1 MPYLVT
7 EPAPSTTSY
16 VRCGRGGAGN
26 TFRAQ
31 AAPPPR
37 EVSSPSS
44 AAAPSPSRFFS
55 GIGGAGNAH
64 SASERPPATA
74 SLDDA
79 VRHAAARDSA
89 PVGYCGR
96 GGAGNVYRR
105 KESDASSSSCASSVR
120 SSVSSTAKLWSR
132 VSSLGRQ

>member
-7 EPAPSTTSY
+7 EPAPSTASY

-31 AAPPPR
+31 AAPSPA
-37 EVSSPSS
+37 VSSSS

-64 SASERPPATA
+64 AHCASERPPATA